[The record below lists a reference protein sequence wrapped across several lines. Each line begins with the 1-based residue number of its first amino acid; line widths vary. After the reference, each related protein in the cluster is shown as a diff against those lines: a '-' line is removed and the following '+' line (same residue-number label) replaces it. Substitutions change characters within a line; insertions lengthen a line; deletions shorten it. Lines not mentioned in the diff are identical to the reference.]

1 MAKRA
6 PQPGESE
13 PAANTPLAGLMQSKG
28 FTASEEK
35 PEAPAAKPG
44 AIDLSKIGKIAI
56 HRERKGRGGKT
67 VTIISGIQRP
77 PDQLERIAKEM
88 RKSLGCG
95 STIEE
100 GSIVLLGDIAPR
112 AYAWLQAH
120 GAKQIVGP

>member
-6 PQPGESE
+6 PE
-13 PAANTPLAGLMQSKG
+13 PEPELAANTPLAGLLQAKG
-28 FTASEEK
+28 FAASEEK
-35 PEAPAAKPG
+35 PEAPVAKPG
-44 AIDLSKIGKIAI
+44 AIDLAKVGKIAI
-56 HRERKGRGGKT
+56 RRERKGRGGKT

-88 RKSLGCG
+88 RKALGCG

-100 GSIVLLGDIAPR
+100 GTIVLLGDIAPR
-112 AYAWLQAH
+112 AHAWLQAH